1 MIYTRVPLTKLIFN
15 LYEDFLLEFDV
26 YLSEISEMNTA
37 TEINTTH
44 IESAF

>member
-1 MIYTRVPLTKLIFN
+1 MIYIRVPLVKLMFN
-15 LYEDFLLEFDV
+15 LYEDFPLEFDV

-44 IESAF
+44 IESTF